1 MQTTTT
7 RPPKAPGDGKPPKPG
22 WEGKGPLSS
31 RNSSVLAA
39 LVTAALAALVIIVFL
54 NQYRDSVNTD
64 GVPTPVLVASKLIER
79 GASADA
85 IAVAQL
91 YRSEQVP
98 RDQLK
103 EGAIS
108 DASELKGKVA
118 ASDILPGQQLTAAN
132 FRASN
137 RPIKDKLGP
146 EERAMRVAVDAEHGM
161 TGEIRRGD
169 RVDIYAGFLVN
180 TGDARQR
187 PILRTVMQDVLVLD
201 APPIEESSGE
211 GLVSAA
217 AKEKEV
223 TLKVT
228 AKQGPKL
235 AFAAENGEVWLAL
248 RPQNGRSLEEQ
259 QIVTLEKLL
268 LNLTATQGGKS
279 R

>member
-1 MQTTTT
+1 MQGITT
-7 RPPKAPGDGKPPKPG
+7 PPKAPEGRSPRPRRDGR
-22 WEGKGPLSS
+22 GPLSS

-39 LVTAALAALVIIVFL
+39 LVTAALAALVIIAFL
-54 NQYRDSVNTD
+54 NQYRDSVNKD
-64 GVPTPVLVASKLIER
+64 GVPTPVLVAAKPIEK

-85 IAVAQL
+85 IGAGAL
-91 YRSEQVP
+91 YRTEQIP

-103 EGAIS
+103 EDAIN
-108 DASELKGKVA
+108 DASQLKGKVA
-118 ASDILPGQQLTAAN
+118 AADILPGQQLTAGSFA
-132 FRASN
+132 ASN

-146 EERAMRVAVDAEHGM
+146 DDRAMRVAVDAEHGM
-161 TGEIRRGD
+161 TGEVRRGD

-187 PILRTVMQDVLVLD
+187 PVLRTVMQDVLVLD
-201 APPIEESSGE
+201 APPLAASSGE
-211 GLVSAA
+211 GGIVSGA

-228 AKQGPKL
+228 SRQGPKL

-259 QIVTLEKLL
+259 QMVTLERLL
-268 LNLTATQGGKS
+268 LNVKTTQGGAS